1 MSLQQHPQQTQQIV
15 QSSAASSKFISKLG
29 AGAVAGI
36 TGVLIVY
43 PLDMVKTRL
52 QSQKPDALGKL
63 QYRGG

>member
-1 MSLQQHPQQTQQIV
+1 MAPSESTSNV
-15 QSSAASSKFISKLG
+15 SSSKFVQKLG

-52 QSQKPDALGKL
+52 QNQKIDSFGKL
-63 QYRGG
+63 QYKGG